1 MSDIISNKIW
11 EKWYPEELVSS
22 QFLKKTTCIIH
33 KDKLSKINLIK
44 CVGTNEKKEFYDKE
58 ESKISA
64 KSDRKKIIKEQDYK
78 IGIEK
83 SLLELKQKKQIV
95 QKKIDMFLS
104 EFKLELENLDK
115 IIPTHLVHLALKI
128 VAKMVGD
135 TPLIKT
141 SFILNKIKEVIQK
154 ESILFYKPKLII
166 HPDDLDMITKNFG
179 KIFDM
184 HGWSI
189 LCDHGIRLG
198 GCKIESDNGNLDVT
212 ISTLWRELCRLSF
225 FNEHY

>member
-22 QFLKKTTCIIH
+22 KFLKKTTCVIH

-44 CVGTNEKKEFYDKE
+44 RAGINLKKNFYDKK
-58 ESKISA
+58 ESKISE
-64 KSDRKKIIKEQDYK
+64 KNYRKKNIKEEDRK
-78 IGIEK
+78 IEINK
-83 SLLELKQKKQIV
+83 SLLELEKQKQIV
-95 QKKIDMFLS
+95 QKKIDIFLS
-104 EFKLELENLDK
+104 EFELELDNLDK
-115 IIPTHLVHLALKI
+115 VIPTHLVHLALKI
-128 VAKMVGD
+128 VTKMVGD

-141 SFILNKIKEVIQK
+141 SFILNKIKEIIQN
-154 ESILFYKPKLII
+154 ESIRFYKPKLII

-179 KIFDM
+179 KIFDK
-184 HGWSI
+184 HGWRI
-189 LCDHGIRLG
+189 LCDHEIRLG
-198 GCKIESDNGNLDVT
+198 GCKIESEGSNLDVT

>member
-1 MSDIISNKIW
+1 MSDITSNKIW

-33 KDKLSKINLIK
+33 KDTLSKINLIK
-44 CVGTNEKKEFYDKE
+44 CVGTNIKKECYDKK
-58 ESKISA
+58 ESKISENIYQ
-64 KSDRKKIIKEQDYK
+64 KKIIKEEDDK
-78 IGIEK
+78 IRIKK
-83 SLLELKQKKQIV
+83 SLFELKKQKKIV

-104 EFKLELENLDK
+104 EFELELENLDK
-115 IIPTHLVHLALKI
+115 IIPTHLVHLVLKI
-128 VAKMVGD
+128 VAKMVGE

-141 SFILNKIKEVIQK
+141 SFILNKIKEVIQM
-154 ESILFYKPKLII
+154 ESIRFHKPKLII

-198 GCKIESDNGNLDVT
+198 GCKIESNNGNLDVT